1 MAGRIPDETLQAIRD
16 RVSLVEVVSSYV
28 SLKRAGRNHIGL
40 CPFHGEKTPSF
51 TVNEERGLF
60 HCFGC
65 GVGGTV
71 FNFVMRID
79 RLEFPEAVEQLAKRA
94 GVTLP
99 TTGGS
104 DPNSARRERLCAAND
119 EAMRFYQQ
127 VLRSDA
133 GAQARRYF
141 AGRGLEPQT
150 IERFGLGFAPPSGSA
165 LGAWLVKKRIA
176 SEVGSQAGLLA
187 RRADGSYYD
196 RFRGRVMFPIR
207 DRRANVIA
215 FGGRTMGEDQP
226 KYLNSPES
234 PVFHKGQALYGLSEA
249 REAIR
254 RADRTVIVEGYLD
267 ALLLV
272 QEGVPYSVAT
282 LGTALTT
289 TQLRLL
295 RPLGGEALDLLFCF
309 DGDPAGRKAALRSFS
324 VCAEAGVWGRAV
336 FLPEGH
342 DPDSYVREF
351 GREAF
356 ERLLGKAQPLI
367 DFYFDCAV
375 PAGAAL
381 PERVR
386 AAEEVKRILAKVSN
400 DVSFA
405 LLASQAA
412 SRLGVDEEVF
422 RRARA
427 GAISPRPTAAPPQ
440 SAAAK
445 WLPAEYGLIEAMAV
459 DRSVAQWIAEEG
471 SLGLLSNSQLAD
483 AGARIIETWERGGAI
498 GDLMDELP
506 EPLARRL
513 TAVVLGGGP
522 SGVDANWV
530 EAARGCVGRLKEAAE
545 RRQRQVIQAELVEAE
560 RSGDE
565 SWRQKLEDLKH
576 AHGRSGGGPV

>member
-16 RVSLVEVVSSYV
+16 RISLVEVVSAYV

-40 CPFHGEKTPSF
+40 CPFHAEKTPSF

-99 TTGGS
+99 AAGGS
-104 DPNSARRERLCAAND
+104 DPNRGLRERLCVANG
-119 EAMRFYQQ
+119 EAMSFYQQ
-127 VLRSDA
+127 SLRADA
-133 GAQARRYF
+133 GAEARRYL
-141 AGRGLEPQT
+141 AGRGLEPGT
-150 IERFGLGFAPPSGSA
+150 IERYGLGFAPPSGSA
-165 LGAWLVKKRIA
+165 LAAWLAKKRIGG
-176 SEVGSQAGLLA
+176 EVGLQAGLLA
-187 RRADGSYYD
+187 RRADGSHYD

-234 PVFHKGQALYGLSEA
+234 PIFRKGQALYGLGEA
-249 REAIR
+249 RDAIR
-254 RADRTVIVEGYLD
+254 AADRTVIVEGYLD

-272 QEGVPYSVAT
+272 QKGVSYSVAT
-282 LGTALTT
+282 LGTALTVA
-289 TQLRLL
+289 QLRAL
-295 RPLGGEALDLLFCF
+295 RPLGGEALDFLFCF
-309 DGDPAGRKAALRSFS
+309 DGDAAGRKAALRSFS

-342 DPDSYVREF
+342 DPDSFVREF
-351 GREAF
+351 GRAAF
-356 ERLLGKAQPLI
+356 ERLLDKAQPLL
-367 DFYFDCAV
+367 DFYFDNAA
-375 PAGAAL
+375 PAGASM
-381 PERVR
+381 PVRVR
-386 AAEEVKRILAKVSN
+386 AAEEVKQILAKVSN

-412 SRLGVDEEVF
+412 SRLGIDEDVF

-427 GAISPRPTAAPPQ
+427 GATAPRTTAVPTP
-440 SAAAK
+440 SAAEK
-445 WLPAEYGLIEAMAV
+445 WLPAEYHLIEALAV
-459 DRSVAQWIAEEG
+459 DRNVARWIAEEG
-471 SLGLLSNSQLAD
+471 SLSLLSNPQLAD
-483 AGARIIETWERGGAI
+483 AGARIIEAWERGRAI
-498 GDLMDELP
+498 GELMDELP
-506 EPLARRL
+506 EPLAQRL

-522 SGVDANWV
+522 SGSDANWI
-530 EAARGCVGRLKEAAE
+530 EAARGCVERLKEAAE
-545 RRQRQVIQAELVEAE
+545 RRERRAIQAELVEAE

-565 SWRQKLEDLKH
+565 SWRQKLEDLKQ
-576 AHGRSGGGPV
+576 AHGRSGGPA

>member
-16 RVSLVEVVSSYV
+16 RISLVEVVSSYV
-28 SLKRAGRNHIGL
+28 SLKRAGRNYIGL

-94 GVTLP
+94 GITLP
-99 TTGGS
+99 KTGGG
-104 DPNSARRERLCAAND
+104 DPNTARRERLCAANG
-119 EAMRFYQQ
+119 EAMSFYQQ
-127 VLRSDA
+127 TLRSNA
-133 GAQARRYF
+133 GAQAKRYL
-141 AGRGLEPQT
+141 AERGLQPQT
-150 IERFGLGFAPPSGSA
+150 IERYGLGFSPPNGAA
-165 LGAWLVKKRIA
+165 LAGWLAKRRIA
-176 SEVGSQAGLLA
+176 GEVASQAGLLG
-187 RRADGSYYD
+187 RRADGTYYD

-207 DRRANVIA
+207 DRRENVVA
-215 FGGRTMGEDQP
+215 FGGRTMGQDQP
-226 KYLNSPES
+226 KYLNSPET
-234 PVFHKGQALYGLSEA
+234 PIFHKGRALYGLSEA
-249 REAIR
+249 RESIR
-254 RADRTVIVEGYLD
+254 QADRTVIVEGYLD

-289 TQLRLL
+289 AHLRLL
-295 RPLGGEALDLLFCF
+295 RPIGGETLDLFFCF
-309 DGDPAGRKAALRSFS
+309 DGDPAGRKAALRSFAI
-324 VCAEAGVWGRAV
+324 CAEAGVWGRAV

-356 ERLLGKAQPLI
+356 EGLLDRAQPLI
-367 DFYFDCAV
+367 DFYFDSAV
-375 PAGAAL
+375 PAGASL
-381 PERVR
+381 PERAR
-386 AAEEVKRILAKVSN
+386 AAEDVRQILTKVAN
-400 DVSFA
+400 DVSFS
-405 LLASQAA
+405 LLAAQAA

-427 GAISPRPTAAPPQ
+427 GAIAPRGPAAPAQ
-440 SAAAK
+440 SSPNK
-445 WLPAEYGLIEAMAV
+445 WLAAEYGLIEAMAV
-459 DRSVAQWIAEEG
+459 DRDAARWVAEEG
-471 SLGLLSNSQLAD
+471 CLRLVSDSQLAD
-483 AGARIIETWERGGAI
+483 AGDLILRGWEQGKAI
-498 GDLMDELP
+498 GELMDEFP

-522 SGVDANWV
+522 SGSDANWV
-530 EAARGCVGRLKEAAE
+530 EAARGCVDRLREAAKRRE
-545 RRQRQVIQAELVEAE
+545 RQAIQAELVKAE

-565 SWRQKLEDLKH
+565 KWRKKLEDLKD
-576 AHGRSGGGPV
+576 AHQRSGGAA

>member
-16 RVSLVEVVSSYV
+16 RVSLVEVISTYV
-28 SLKRAGRNHIGL
+28 SLKRAGRNYVGL

-51 TVNEERGLF
+51 TVSEERGLF

-71 FNFVMRID
+71 FHFVMRID

-99 TTGGS
+99 ASGSS
-104 DPNSARRERLCAAND
+104 DPNHALRERLCAANG
-119 EAMRFYQQ
+119 EAMSFYQQ
-127 VLRSDA
+127 ALRSDA
-133 GAQARRYF
+133 GAQARRYL
-141 AGRGLEPQT
+141 AERGLLPQT
-150 IERFGLGFAPPSGSA
+150 IERYGLGFAPPSGSA
-165 LGAWLVKKRIA
+165 LGPWLAKKRIA
-176 SEVGSQAGLLA
+176 GEVGTQAGLLA
-187 RRADGSYYD
+187 RRGDGSHYD
-196 RFRGRVMFPIR
+196 RFRARVMFPIR
-207 DRRANVIA
+207 DRRADVIA
-215 FGGRTMGEDQP
+215 FGGRTMGQDQP

-234 PVFHKGQALYGLSEA
+234 PVFRKGQALYGLSEA

-254 RADRTVIVEGYLD
+254 AADRTVIVEGYMD

-282 LGTALTT
+282 LGTALTVA
-289 TQLRLL
+289 QLRLL
-295 RPLGGEALDLLFCF
+295 RPLGGEALDLFFCF
-309 DGDPAGRKAALRSFS
+309 DGDAAGRKAALRSFS

-351 GREAF
+351 GHEAF

-367 DFYFDCAV
+367 DFYFASAV
-375 PAGAAL
+375 PAGASL

-386 AAEEVKRILAKVSN
+386 AAEDVKQILAKVSN

-405 LLASQAA
+405 LLAAQAA

-427 GAISPRPTAAPPQ
+427 GATGPRTAGVPAPNP
-440 SAAAK
+440 AK
-445 WLPAEYGLIEAMAV
+445 GWSPAEYGLIEAMAV
-459 DRSVAQWIAEEG
+459 DRKVAQRVVEEG
-471 SLGLLSNSQLAD
+471 SLSLLSSPQLAD
-483 AGARIIETWERGGAI
+483 AGAQIVEAWERGRAI
-498 GDLMDELP
+498 GDVMDELP
-506 EPLARRL
+506 EPLGQRL
-513 TAVVLGGGP
+513 RAVVLGGGP
-522 SGVDANWV
+522 AGGDANWIEV
-530 EAARGCVGRLKEAAE
+530 ARDCVARLKEATDRRE
-545 RRQRQVIQAELVEAE
+545 RQAIQAELVKAE

-565 SWRQKLEDLKH
+565 SWRQKLEDLKE
-576 AHGRSGGGPV
+576 ARGRSGGTA